1 MLEKLT
7 DWTLTLSLVA
17 AMTLLGNF
25 IGYEVMP
32 LTALPG
38 IISLMVIVLVGMV
51 IHECCRSNCR
61 LSLILEYW
69 LSSLQY
75 PAFPAQRKLLN
86 GRQK

>member
-32 LTALPG
+32 LTACQAL
-38 IISLMVIVLVGMV
+38 LV
-51 IHECCRSNCR
+51 
-61 LSLILEYW
+61 
-69 LSSLQY
+69 
-75 PAFPAQRKLLN
+75 
-86 GRQK
+86 